1 MFSELRRK
9 DRRLDNELAMELLR
23 TSEYGVLSS
32 IGENGYPYGVPLN
45 HVLMGENIYFHC
57 AKKGLKLDNI
67 KSNDKVSYCVI
78 GPTQLQ
84 PQEFATNYTSAIVF
98 GNIIEVED
106 GVEKDRVLEEFINKF
121 SLDYLEEGKAYI
133 GRMKENTKVLKVVIE
148 HITGKAR
155 K

>member
-98 GNIIEVED
+98 GKIIEVEA
-106 GVEKDRVLEEFINKF
+106 GEEKDRVLLKFINKF
-121 SLDYLEEGKAYI
+121 SPEYLKEGKAYI
-133 GRMKENTKVLKVVIE
+133 GRMKENTKVLKIVIE